1 MRPWLR
7 AHGTTAAA
15 ILIATALAISFGYV
29 AVQSLLDANDPDRI
43 DSGFRRNALAV
54 GGSPGGD
61 AGNASAIAGVVIGA
75 VVIVC
80 VLAII
85 GLALR
90 RQSAREAS
98 IGIFGFLGVVA
109 TLVSIGGLFSD
120 PPAPSAWLGLLSG
133 IASLGVA
140 VLLLLPATAEDFEN
154 REMKRARAAR

>member
-1 MRPWLR
+1 MR
-7 AHGTTAAA
+7 AHGTTVAA
-15 ILIATALAISFGYV
+15 ILIALALTASFGYV

-43 DSGFRRNALAV
+43 DPDSRRNALAV

-61 AGNASAIAGVVIGA
+61 AGNASAIAGIVIGA

-80 VLAII
+80 AFAII

-109 TLVSIGGLFSD
+109 ALVSIGGLFSD
-120 PPAPSAWLGLLSG
+120 PPAPSAWLGLVAG

-140 VLLLLPATAEDFEN
+140 VLLLLPATADDFEHH
-154 REMKRARAAR
+154 EMKRARAAR

>member
-1 MRPWLR
+1 MNPWMR

-15 ILIATALAISFGYV
+15 ILIALGLTMSFGYV

-43 DSGFRRNALAV
+43 DAGFRRNALAV
-54 GGSPGGD
+54 AGPPGGD
-61 AGNASAIAGVVIGA
+61 AGNASAIAGIVIGA

-80 VLAII
+80 AFAIV

-109 TLVSIGGLFSD
+109 TLVAIGGLFSD
-120 PPAPSAWLGLLSG
+120 PPAPSAWLGLVAG
-133 IASLGVA
+133 IASLAVA
-140 VLLLLPATAEDFEN
+140 ILLLLPSTAEDFEN
-154 REMKRARAAR
+154 REIARARAAR